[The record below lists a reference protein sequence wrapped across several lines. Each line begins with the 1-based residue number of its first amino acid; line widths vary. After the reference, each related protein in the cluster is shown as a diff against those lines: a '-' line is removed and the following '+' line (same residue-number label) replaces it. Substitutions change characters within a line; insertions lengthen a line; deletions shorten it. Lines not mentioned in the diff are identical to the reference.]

1 MLYWKTRTFVKI
13 YYSYDKQ
20 IEQVNSYFNCQTSYD
35 SLWLYLFLLQIRS
48 ILLQF
53 MTFSDFMTVC
63 VTFAFIKEKHFR
75 RTHIQLLFSRSF
87 LGVFHFCRSQIAFQR
102 FPRVVANIPLTPKIR
117 WGGSY
122 FQNSDKKL
130 LKKLLRYRGV
140 NWKERF
146 QIVSSVILQK
156 SMFSLLLEYF
166 VFVW

>member
-20 IEQVNSYFNCQTSYD
+20 IEQVNSYLDCQTSYD

-53 MTFSDFMTVC
+53 MTFYDFMTVC
-63 VTFAFIKEKHFR
+63 VSFAFIKEKHFG

-117 WGGSY
+117 WGWFLFSK
-122 FQNSDKKL
+122 FRQEVAEKIA
-130 LKKLLRYRGV
+130 
-140 NWKERF
+140 
-146 QIVSSVILQK
+146 QI
-156 SMFSLLLEYF
+156 
-166 VFVW
+166 